1 MGYVDKSL
9 TAGEKV
15 VHTGRVHW
23 AVFIPPLFFLVVAVG
38 LLVAQGS
45 AEWGGGAAV
54 VLIPGSLLLT
64 LKAWIER
71 RCTELAVTTKRIIA
85 KTGLFSRETIELG
98 HREVESCKVQQSL
111 LGRILNYGTL
121 HIGGTGGVSAPIKN
135 VAGPMHFRKVA
146 LETSESSRKEQL
158 QPA

>member
-9 TAGEKV
+9 TAGERV

-23 AVFIPPLFFLVVAVG
+23 AVFLPPVFVFAVAVG
-38 LLVAQGS
+38 LLVAQGN
-45 AEWGGGAAV
+45 EKWGWGAAV
-54 VLIPGSLLLT
+54 VLFPGSLLLG

-71 RCTELAVTTKRIIA
+71 RCTELAVTTKRVIA
-85 KTGLFSRETIELG
+85 KTGFFSRETIELG
-98 HREVESCKVQQSL
+98 HREIESCKIQQSV
-111 LGRILNYGTL
+111 LGRVLNYGTIL
-121 HIGGTGGVSAPIKN
+121 IGGTGGVSAPIKN
-135 VAGPMHFRKVA
+135 VAGPLRFRKVA